1 MSRDSRT
8 LVLLRHGQT
17 SWNLAQRAQGHSDVE
32 LDDTGHAQAAA
43 VAPYLAGLAPALLW
57 SSDLAR
63 ARQTAEYITKEVP
76 VELRLDERLREFDLG
91 ERTGLT
97 MTEFAEAYPEE
108 YREFRAG
115 HYDVV
120 PGGESRAE
128 VVARVTSCAEDALSV
143 LSPGECG
150 VLVGH
155 GGALKVSVL
164 ELLGWSE
171 GAASGLQALEN
182 CGWAVISDNGVDGR
196 LRLAAWN
203 RTVPGFETGAERPP
217 QPKDFVS
224 PPVVG

>member
-1 MSRDSRT
+1 MSRTSRS

-17 SWNLAQRAQGHSDVE
+17 SWNLERRAQGHSDVE
-32 LDDTGHAQAAA
+32 LDETGHAQAAT
-43 VAPYLAGLAPALLW
+43 VAPYIAGMAPALLW

-76 VELRLDERLREFDLG
+76 VELRLDPRLREFDLG
-91 ERTGLT
+91 DRTGLT
-97 MTEFAEAYPEE
+97 RTEFAEAYPEE

-115 HYDVV
+115 HYDVG
-120 PGGESRAE
+120 PGAEARAE
-128 VVARVTSCAEDALSV
+128 VVARVTACVEEVLAA

-150 VLVGH
+150 VVVGH

-171 GAASGLQALEN
+171 GMAAGLHALEN
-182 CGWAVISDNGVDGR
+182 CGWAVLQDSGVGGR

-203 RTVPGFETGAERPP
+203 RTAP
-217 QPKDFVS
+217 
-224 PPVVG
+224 

>member
-1 MSRDSRT
+1 VRT
-8 LVLLRHGQT
+8 LVLLRHGRT
-17 SWNLAQRAQGHSDVE
+17 AWNLERRAQGHSDVD

-43 VAPYLAGLAPALLW
+43 VAPYLAALSPELLC

-63 ARQTAEYITKEVP
+63 ARQTAEYVAKEASVG
-76 VELRLDERLREFDLG
+76 LQLDPRLREFDLG

-120 PGGESRAE
+120 PGGERRAA
-128 VVARVTSCAEDALSV
+128 VVARVTSCVDDALAA
-143 LSPGECG
+143 LPPGDCG

-171 GAASGLQALEN
+171 GATAGLQALDN
-182 CGWAVISDNGVDGR
+182 CGWAVIEDSGVDGR

-203 RTVPGFETGAERPP
+203 RTAPE
-217 QPKDFVS
+217 FVS
-224 PPVVG
+224 ARGVG

>member
-1 MSRDSRT
+1 
-8 LVLLRHGQT
+8 
-17 SWNLAQRAQGHSDVE
+17 
-32 LDDTGHAQAAA
+32 
-43 VAPYLAGLAPALLW
+43 VAPYLAGLAPVLLW

-63 ARQTAEYITKEVP
+63 ARQTAEYVAKEAAL
-76 VELRLDERLREFDLG
+76 EIRLDPRLREFDLG

-97 MTEFAEAYPEE
+97 MDEFAEAYPQE

-120 PGGESRAE
+120 PGGEGRAD
-128 VVARVTSCAEDALSV
+128 VVARVTACVEEALAA

-150 VLVGH
+150 VVVGH

-171 GAASGLQALEN
+171 GATAGLQALDN
-182 CGWAVISDNGVDGR
+182 CGWAVISDSGVDGR

-203 RTVPGFETGAERPP
+203 RTAPP
-217 QPKDFVS
+217 PPDFVS
-224 PPVVG
+224 APGVG